1 MSMSKAMSRARLAG
15 ALALVMMGA
24 AGCGGGGTPSSAGQP
39 TSHKPTVRPT
49 VGSQCPSDWQ
59 DKGKQVWFEDAK
71 GVSLGGIELG
81 TGTTGIV
88 LSHQAGRDA
97 CSWMPYAKELAD
109 AGYRVVAYDFAGS
122 GVSDEPSDD
131 DTMDA
136 NVLGAVAFLR
146 KEGATT
152 IVLMGESM
160 GAAASI
166 VAGSEA
172 SPKVAGVVSL
182 SSPQQYHEQNAIGA
196 AKQLSVPVLYIAG
209 SDDQGFAGQAQSLYT
224 ATPGTAKAVVIVDSV
239 RHGAPLLAK
248 DAPEAAKA
256 RAAVTDF
263 LNANA
268 KV

>member
-1 MSMSKAMSRARLAG
+1 VSISRLAG
-15 ALALVMMGA
+15 VLALVLVGA
-24 AGCGGGGTPSSAGQP
+24 AGCGGGTPGAGQP
-39 TSHKPTVRPT
+39 TANKPTVRPT
-49 VGSQCPSDWQ
+49 VGAQCPLEWQ
-59 DKGKQVWFEDAK
+59 DKGKQVWFEDSK

-81 TGTTGIV
+81 TGKTGIV
-88 LSHQAGRDA
+88 LSHQAGASA
-97 CSWMPYAKELAD
+97 CSWMPYGDELAD
-109 AGYRVVAYDFAGS
+109 AGYRVLAYDFAGS
-122 GVSDEPSDD
+122 GVSDPPSDN

-166 VAGSEA
+166 VTASEA

-182 SSPQQYHEQNAIGA
+182 SSPTGYNDQNALGA
-196 AKQLSVPVLYIAG
+196 AEKLSVPVLYIAG
-209 SDDQGFAGQAQSLYT
+209 SDDQGFAGQAQSLYN
-224 ATPGTAKAVVIVDSV
+224 ATPGTAKKIVIVDSV

-248 DAPEAAKA
+248 DADEAANA

-268 KV
+268 PRS

>member
-1 MSMSKAMSRARLAG
+1 MSMSKARSRAGLAG

-24 AGCGGGGTPSSAGQP
+24 TGCGGDGTPSSAAQP

-49 VGSQCPSDWQ
+49 VGAQCPGDWQ
-59 DKGKQVWFEDAK
+59 DKGRQ
-71 GVSLGGIELG
+71 
-81 TGTTGIV
+81 TGIV

-166 VAGSEA
+166 VAGTEA

-182 SSPQQYHEQNAIGA
+182 SSPQQYHDQNAIGA

-209 SDDQGFAGQAQSLYT
+209 SDDPGFAGQAQSLYS

-248 DAPEAAKA
+248 DAPEAAQA